1 MATLLLEDKLTKVF
15 NEIVKK
21 VPEKFGWDEYD
32 TEEENTAVISEA
44 LRDAKVAG
52 GAYRGA
58 TKAVAVVSG
67 CSSVLK
73 VPYSGKWDYDK
84 SVDCDYFT
92 RFEGADN
99 SKDHN
104 WDYCLTEYEVYEAA
118 KENGL
123 DIFFPKTE
131 IMGECESGTII
142 KQERVLDFYEYCPIS
157 EHETEHETIEFVNSN
172 IKYCDFANS
181 QWVAAAIERYG
192 KAMVDKLID
201 FLENNFPIVVK
212 DLHNGNIGFRK
223 NGEPIILDFSGWNE
237 DC

>member
-1 MATLLLEDKLTKVF
+1 MTTLLVEDKLTKVF

-21 VPEKFGWDEYD
+21 VPEKFGWDEYNTD
-32 TEEENTAVISEA
+32 KENTKIVSEA
-44 LRDAKVAG
+44 LKDAKVVG
-52 GAYRGA
+52 GAYCGA

-73 VPYSGKWDYDK
+73 VPYSGKWEYDE

-92 RFEGADN
+92 RFRGADN
-99 SKDHN
+99 SEDHG
-104 WDYCLTEYEVYEAA
+104 WDYCLTEYEIYEAA

-131 IMGECESGTII
+131 IMGECKSGTII
-142 KQERVLDFYEYCPIS
+142 KQEKVLNFYEYCPVS
-157 EHETEHETIEFVNSN
+157 EDETIEFVNSD
-172 IKYCDFANS
+172 IKYYCFADS
-181 QWVAAAIERYG
+181 LWVAAAIERYG

-201 FLENNFPIVVK
+201 FLENNFPIVIE

>member
-1 MATLLLEDKLTKVF
+1 MTTLLIEDKLTKVF

-44 LRDAKVAG
+44 LKDAKVAG

-73 VPYSGKWDYDK
+73 VPYSGKWDYDE
-84 SVDCDYFT
+84 SVNCDYFT

-131 IMGECESGTII
+131 IMGECESGTVI
-142 KQERVLDFYEYCPIS
+142 KQERVLDFYEYCSIS
-157 EHETEHETIEFVNSN
+157 EDRTIELVYLDA
-172 IKYCDFANS
+172 KYCDLINS
-181 QWVAAAIERYG
+181 QWIAAAIERYG

-201 FLENNFPIVVK
+201 FLEDNFPIVVE
-212 DLHNGNIGFRK
+212 DLHNGNIGFRE
-223 NGEPIILDFSGWNE
+223 NGDPIILDFSGWNE
-237 DC
+237 

>member
-1 MATLLLEDKLTKVF
+1 MTTLLIEDKLTKVF

-21 VPEKFGWDEYD
+21 VPEKFGWDDYD
-32 TEEENTAVISEA
+32 TDEQNTAVISEA

-73 VPYSGKWDYDK
+73 VPYSGRWDYDK
-84 SVDCDYFT
+84 SVDCEYFT

-131 IMGECESGTII
+131 IMGECESGTVI
-142 KQERVLDFYEYCPIS
+142 KQERVLDFYEYCSIS
-157 EHETEHETIEFVNSN
+157 EDRTIELVYLDA
-172 IKYCDFANS
+172 KYCDLINS
-181 QWVAAAIERYG
+181 QWIAAAIERYG
-192 KAMVDKLID
+192 RTMLDKLID
-201 FLENNFPIVVK
+201 FLEDNFPIVVE
-212 DLHNGNIGFRK
+212 DLHNGNIGFRE
-223 NGEPIILDFSGWNE
+223 NGDPIILDFSGWNE
-237 DC
+237 

>member
-1 MATLLLEDKLTKVF
+1 MTTLLLEDKLTKVF

-21 VPEKFGWDEYD
+21 VPENFGWDEYN

-44 LRDAKVAG
+44 LKDAKVAE

-131 IMGECESGTII
+131 IMGECESGTVI
-142 KQERVLDFYEYCPIS
+142 KQERVLDFYEYCSIS
-157 EHETEHETIEFVNSN
+157 EDRTIELVYLDA
-172 IKYCDFANS
+172 KYCDLINS
-181 QWVAAAIERYG
+181 QWIAAAIERYG
-192 KAMVDKLID
+192 KTMVDKLID
-201 FLENNFPIVVK
+201 FLEDNFPIVVE
-212 DLHNGNIGFRK
+212 DLHNGNIGFRE
-223 NGEPIILDFSGWNE
+223 NGDPIILDFSGWNE
-237 DC
+237 

>member
-1 MATLLLEDKLTKVF
+1 MTTLLVEDKLTKVF

-21 VPEKFGWDEYD
+21 VPEKFGWDEYNTD
-32 TEEENTAVISEA
+32 KENTKIVSEA
-44 LRDAKVAG
+44 LKDAKVVG
-52 GAYRGA
+52 GAYCGA

-73 VPYSGKWDYDK
+73 VPYSGKWEYDE

-92 RFEGADN
+92 RFRGADN
-99 SKDHN
+99 SEDHG
-104 WDYCLTEYEVYEAA
+104 WDYCLTEYEIYEAA

-131 IMGECESGTII
+131 IMGECKSGTII
-142 KQERVLDFYEYCPIS
+142 KQEKVLNFYEYCPVS
-157 EHETEHETIEFVNSN
+157 EDETIEFVNSD
-172 IKYCDFANS
+172 IKYYCFADS
-181 QWVAAAIERYG
+181 LWVAAAIERYG

-201 FLENNFPIVVK
+201 FLENNFPIVIE

-237 DC
+237 L

>member
-1 MATLLLEDKLTKVF
+1 MTTLLLEDKLTKVF

-21 VPEKFGWDEYD
+21 VPENFGWDDYD
-32 TEEENTAVISEA
+32 TDEQNTAVISEA

-99 SKDHN
+99 SEDHN

-131 IMGECESGTII
+131 IMGECEAGTVI
-142 KQERVLDFYEYCPIS
+142 KQERVLDFYAYGSIS
-157 EHETEHETIEFVNSN
+157 EDRTIELVYLDA
-172 IKYCDFANS
+172 KYCDLINS
-181 QWVAAAIERYG
+181 QWIAAAIERYG
-192 KAMVDKLID
+192 KTMVDKLID
-201 FLENNFPIVVK
+201 FLEDNFPIVVE
-212 DLHNGNIGFRK
+212 DLHNGNIGFRE
-223 NGEPIILDFSGWNE
+223 NGDPIILDFSGWNE
-237 DC
+237 

>member
-1 MATLLLEDKLTKVF
+1 MTTLLVEDKLTKVF

-21 VPEKFGWDEYD
+21 VPEKFGWDEYNTD
-32 TEEENTAVISEA
+32 KENTAIISEA
-44 LRDAKVAG
+44 LKDANVAG
-52 GAYRGA
+52 GTYCGA
-58 TKAVAVVSG
+58 TKAVAVISG
-67 CSSVLK
+67 CSSILK
-73 VPYSGKWDYDK
+73 VPYSGKWDYDE

-92 RFEGADN
+92 RFRGADN
-99 SKDHN
+99 SEDHG

-131 IMGECESGTII
+131 IMGECKSGTII
-142 KQERVLDFYEYCPIS
+142 KQEKVLDFYEYCPVS
-157 EHETEHETIEFVNSN
+157 EDETIKFVNSD
-172 IKYCDFANS
+172 IKYYCFADS
-181 QWVAAAIERYG
+181 LWVAAAIERYG

-201 FLENNFPIVVK
+201 FLENNFPIVIE

-237 DC
+237 L

>member
-1 MATLLLEDKLTKVF
+1 MTTLLVEDKLTKVF

-21 VPEKFGWDEYD
+21 VPEKFGWDEYNTD
-32 TEEENTAVISEA
+32 KENTKIVSEA
-44 LRDAKVAG
+44 LKDAKVVG
-52 GAYRGA
+52 GAYCGA
-58 TKAVAVVSG
+58 TKAVAIVSG

-73 VPYSGKWDYDK
+73 VPYSGKWEYDE

-92 RFEGADN
+92 RFRGADN
-99 SKDHN
+99 SEDHG
-104 WDYCLTEYEVYEAA
+104 WDYCLTEYEIYEAA

-131 IMGECESGTII
+131 IMGKCKSGTII
-142 KQERVLDFYEYCPIS
+142 KQEKVLNFYEYCPVS
-157 EHETEHETIEFVNSN
+157 EDETIEFVNSD
-172 IKYCDFANS
+172 IKYYCFADS
-181 QWVAAAIERYG
+181 LWVAAAIERYG

-201 FLENNFPIVVK
+201 FLENNFPIVIE

-237 DC
+237 L

>member
-1 MATLLLEDKLTKVF
+1 MTTLLVEDKLTKVF

-21 VPEKFGWDEYD
+21 VPEKFGWDEYNTD
-32 TEEENTAVISEA
+32 KENTKIVSEA
-44 LRDAKVAG
+44 LKDAKVVG
-52 GAYRGA
+52 GAYCGA

-73 VPYSGKWDYDK
+73 VPYSGKWEYDE

-92 RFEGADN
+92 RFRGADN
-99 SKDHN
+99 SEDHG
-104 WDYCLTEYEVYEAA
+104 WDYCLTEYEIYEAA

-131 IMGECESGTII
+131 IMGKCKSGTII
-142 KQERVLDFYEYCPIS
+142 KQEKVLNFYEYCPVS
-157 EHETEHETIEFVNSN
+157 EDETIEFVNSD
-172 IKYCDFANS
+172 IKYYCFADS
-181 QWVAAAIERYG
+181 LWVAAAIERYG

-201 FLENNFPIVVK
+201 FLENNFPIVTE

-237 DC
+237 L

>member
-1 MATLLLEDKLTKVF
+1 MTTLLVEDKLTKVF

-21 VPEKFGWDEYD
+21 VPEKFGWDEYNTD
-32 TEEENTAVISEA
+32 KENTKIVSEA
-44 LRDAKVAG
+44 LKDAKVVG
-52 GAYRGA
+52 GAYCGA

-73 VPYSGKWDYDK
+73 VPYSGKWEYDE

-92 RFEGADN
+92 RFKGADN
-99 SKDHN
+99 SEDHG
-104 WDYCLTEYEVYEAA
+104 WDYCLTEYEIYEAA

-131 IMGECESGTII
+131 IMGECKSGTII
-142 KQERVLDFYEYCPIS
+142 KQEKVLNFYEYCPVS
-157 EHETEHETIEFVNSN
+157 EDETIEFVNSD
-172 IKYCDFANS
+172 IKYYCFADS
-181 QWVAAAIERYG
+181 LWVAAAIERYG

-201 FLENNFPIVVK
+201 FLENNFPIVIE

-237 DC
+237 NC

>member
-1 MATLLLEDKLTKVF
+1 MAALLEDKLTKVF

-32 TEEENTAVISEA
+32 TEEQNTVVVSEA
-44 LRDAKVAG
+44 LRDARVAG

-58 TKAVAVVSG
+58 TKVVAVISG

-73 VPYSGKWDYDK
+73 VPYSGKWDYDE
-84 SVDCDYFT
+84 SIDHDYFT
-92 RFEGADN
+92 KFKGADN
-99 SKDHN
+99 SEDHG

-142 KQERVLDFYEYCPIS
+142 KQERVLDFYEYCPVS
-157 EHETEHETIEFVNSN
+157 EDETIEFVNSD
-172 IKYCDFANS
+172 IKYCCFADS

-192 KAMVDKLID
+192 LAMVNKLID
-201 FLENNFPIVVK
+201 FLENNFPIVAE
-212 DLHNGNIGFRK
+212 DLHHGNIGFRE
-223 NGEPIILDFSGWNE
+223 NGDPVILDFSGWNE

>member
-1 MATLLLEDKLTKVF
+1 MTTLLIEDKLTKVF

-21 VPEKFGWDEYD
+21 VPKKFGWDDYD

-73 VPYSGKWDYDK
+73 VPYSGKWDYDE

-104 WDYCLTEYEVYEAA
+104 WDHCLTEYEVYEAA

-131 IMGECESGTII
+131 IMGECKSGTII
-142 KQERVLDFYEYCPIS
+142 KQERVLDFYEYCSIS
-157 EHETEHETIEFVNSN
+157 EDRTIELVYLDA
-172 IKYCDFANS
+172 KYCDLIDS
-181 QWVAAAIERYG
+181 QWIAAAIERYG

-201 FLENNFPIVVK
+201 FLEDNFPIVVE
-212 DLHNGNIGFRK
+212 DLHNGNIGFRE
-223 NGEPIILDFSGWNE
+223 NGDPIILDFSGWNE
-237 DC
+237 

>member
-1 MATLLLEDKLTKVF
+1 MTTLLLEDKLTKVF

-21 VPEKFGWDEYD
+21 VPKKFGWDDYD

-73 VPYSGKWDYDK
+73 VPYSGKWDYDE

-104 WDYCLTEYEVYEAA
+104 WDHCLTEYEVYEAA

-142 KQERVLDFYEYCPIS
+142 KQERVLDFYEYCSIS
-157 EHETEHETIEFVNSN
+157 EDRTIELVYLDA
-172 IKYCDFANS
+172 KYCDLIDS
-181 QWVAAAIERYG
+181 QWIAAAIERYG

-201 FLENNFPIVVK
+201 FLEDNFPIVVE
-212 DLHNGNIGFRK
+212 DLHNGNIGFRE

>member
-21 VPEKFGWDEYD
+21 VPEKFGWDDDED
-32 TEEENTAVISEA
+32 DEENTILISEA
-44 LRDAKVAG
+44 LKDAKIAG

-73 VPYSGKWDYDK
+73 VPYSGKWDYDE
-84 SVDCDYFT
+84 SVDHDYFT
-92 RFEGADN
+92 RFRGADN
-99 SKDHN
+99 SEDRD

-131 IMGECESGTII
+131 IMGECESGTVI
-142 KQERVLDFYEYCPIS
+142 KQERVLDFYEYCPVS
-157 EHETEHETIEFVNSN
+157 EDETLNFVNSDS
-172 IKYCDFANS
+172 KYYCFADS
-181 QWVAAAIERYG
+181 SWVAAAIERYG

-201 FLENNFPIVVK
+201 FLESEFPNVVE
-212 DLHNGNIGFRK
+212 DLHNGNIGFRE
-223 NGEPIILDFSGWNE
+223 NGDPIILDFSGWNE
-237 DC
+237 YL

>member
-1 MATLLLEDKLTKVF
+1 MTTLLVEDKLTKVF

-21 VPEKFGWDEYD
+21 VPEKFGWDEYNTD
-32 TEEENTAVISEA
+32 KENTAIVSEA
-44 LRDAKVAG
+44 LKDANVAG
-52 GAYRGA
+52 GTYCGA
-58 TKAVAVVSG
+58 TKAVAVISG

-73 VPYSGKWDYDK
+73 VPYSGKWDYDE

-92 RFEGADN
+92 RFRGADN
-99 SKDHN
+99 SEDHG

-131 IMGECESGTII
+131 IMGECKSGTII
-142 KQERVLDFYEYCPIS
+142 KQEKVLDFYEYCPVS
-157 EHETEHETIEFVNSN
+157 EDETIEFVNSD
-172 IKYCDFANS
+172 IKYYCFADS
-181 QWVAAAIERYG
+181 LWVAAAIERYG

-201 FLENNFPIVVK
+201 FLENNFPIVIE

-237 DC
+237 L

>member
-1 MATLLLEDKLTKVF
+1 MTTLLIEDKLTKVF

-21 VPEKFGWDEYD
+21 VPENFGWDEYN

-131 IMGECESGTII
+131 IMGECESGTVI
-142 KQERVLDFYEYCPIS
+142 KQERVLDFYEYCSIS
-157 EHETEHETIEFVNSN
+157 EDRTIELVYLDA
-172 IKYCDFANS
+172 KYCDLINS
-181 QWVAAAIERYG
+181 QWIAAAIERYG
-192 KAMVDKLID
+192 RTMVDKLID
-201 FLENNFPIVVK
+201 FLEDNFPIVVE
-212 DLHNGNIGFRK
+212 DLHNGNIGFRE
-223 NGEPIILDFSGWNE
+223 NGDPIILDFSGWNE
-237 DC
+237 

>member
-1 MATLLLEDKLTKVF
+1 MTTLLLEDKLTKVF

-73 VPYSGKWDYDK
+73 VPYSGKWDYDE
-84 SVDCDYFT
+84 SVNCDYFT

-99 SKDHN
+99 SEYNN

-131 IMGECESGTII
+131 IMGECESGTVI
-142 KQERVLDFYEYCPIS
+142 KQERVLDFYEYCSIS
-157 EHETEHETIEFVNSN
+157 EDRTIELVYLDA
-172 IKYCDFANS
+172 KYCDLIDS
-181 QWVAAAIERYG
+181 QWIAAAIERYG

-201 FLENNFPIVVK
+201 FLEDNFPIVVE
-212 DLHNGNIGFRK
+212 DLHNGNIGFRE

-237 DC
+237 YC

>member
-1 MATLLLEDKLTKVF
+1 MTTSLVEDKLTKVF

-21 VPEKFGWDEYD
+21 VPEKFGWDEYNTD
-32 TEEENTAVISEA
+32 KENTKIVSEA
-44 LRDAKVAG
+44 LKDAKVVG
-52 GAYRGA
+52 GAYCGA

-73 VPYSGKWDYDK
+73 VPYSGKWEYDE

-92 RFEGADN
+92 RFRGADN
-99 SKDHN
+99 SEDHG
-104 WDYCLTEYEVYEAA
+104 WDYCLTEYEIYKAA

-131 IMGECESGTII
+131 IMGECKSGTII
-142 KQERVLDFYEYCPIS
+142 KQEKVLNFYEYCPVS
-157 EHETEHETIEFVNSN
+157 EDETIEFVNSD
-172 IKYCDFANS
+172 IKYYCFADS
-181 QWVAAAIERYG
+181 LWVAAAIERYG

-201 FLENNFPIVVK
+201 FLENNFPIVIE

>member
-1 MATLLLEDKLTKVF
+1 MTTSLVEDKLTKVF

-21 VPEKFGWDEYD
+21 VPEKFGWDEYS
-32 TEEENTAVISEA
+32 TEEENTKIVSEA
-44 LRDAKVAG
+44 LKDAKVAG

-73 VPYSGKWDYDK
+73 VPYSGKWDYDE
-84 SVDCDYFT
+84 SVHCDYFT
-92 RFEGADN
+92 RFKGADN
-99 SKDHN
+99 SEDHN

-157 EHETEHETIEFVNSN
+157 KDETIEFVNSD
-172 IKYCDFANS
+172 IRYYFFADS
-181 QWVAAAIERYG
+181 SWVAAAIERHG
-192 KAMVDKLID
+192 LAMVDKLID
-201 FLENNFPIVVK
+201 FLDSKFPNIIE
-212 DLHNGNIGFRK
+212 DLHNGNIGFRE
-223 NGEPIILDFSGWNE
+223 NGDPVILDFSGWNE
-237 DC
+237 DL

>member
-1 MATLLLEDKLTKVF
+1 MTTLLVEDKLTKVF

-21 VPEKFGWDEYD
+21 VPEKFGWDEYNTD
-32 TEEENTAVISEA
+32 KENTKIVSEA
-44 LRDAKVAG
+44 LKDAKVVG
-52 GAYRGA
+52 GAYCGA

-73 VPYSGKWDYDK
+73 VPYSGKWEYDE

-92 RFEGADN
+92 RFRGADN
-99 SKDHN
+99 SEDHG
-104 WDYCLTEYEVYEAA
+104 WDYCLTEYEIYKAA

-131 IMGECESGTII
+131 IMGECKSGTII
-142 KQERVLDFYEYCPIS
+142 KQEKVLNFYEYCPVS
-157 EHETEHETIEFVNSN
+157 EDETIEFVNSD
-172 IKYCDFANS
+172 IKYYCFADS
-181 QWVAAAIERYG
+181 LWVAAAIERYG

-201 FLENNFPIVVK
+201 FLENNFPIVIE

>member
-1 MATLLLEDKLTKVF
+1 MTTLLIEDKLTKVF

-21 VPEKFGWDEYD
+21 VPENFGWDEYD

-92 RFEGADN
+92 KFEGADN

-131 IMGECESGTII
+131 IMGECESGTVI
-142 KQERVLDFYEYCPIS
+142 KQERVLDFYEYCSIS
-157 EHETEHETIEFVNSN
+157 EDRTIELAYLDA
-172 IKYCDFANS
+172 KYCDLINS
-181 QWVAAAIERYG
+181 QWIAAAIERYG
-192 KAMVDKLID
+192 RTMVDKLID
-201 FLENNFPIVVK
+201 FLEDNFPIVVE
-212 DLHNGNIGFRK
+212 DLHNGNIGFRE
-223 NGEPIILDFSGWNE
+223 NGDPIILDFSGWNE
-237 DC
+237 

>member
-1 MATLLLEDKLTKVF
+1 MTTLLLEDKLTKVF

-52 GAYRGA
+52 GTYRGA

-73 VPYSGKWDYDK
+73 VPYSGKWDYDE

-92 RFEGADN
+92 RFRGADN
-99 SKDHN
+99 SEDYG

-123 DIFFPKTE
+123 SFGGEE
-131 IMGECESGTII
+131 IEKVG
-142 KQERVLDFYEYCPIS
+142 
-157 EHETEHETIEFVNSN
+157 
-172 IKYCDFANS
+172 
-181 QWVAAAIERYG
+181 
-192 KAMVDKLID
+192 
-201 FLENNFPIVVK
+201 
-212 DLHNGNIGFRK
+212 
-223 NGEPIILDFSGWNE
+223 
-237 DC
+237 